1 MDGLGRVRSNEGDVY
16 GVRSQVDVM
25 CVGRIEWN

>member
-1 MDGLGRVRSNEGDVY
+1 MDGLGRERSDEGDVH

-25 CVGRIEWN
+25 CVGRIGWS